1 MSSYLLPERLEEDMR
16 GMDSRE
22 VSMTVK
28 WKRLIDP
35 PKPLRKLKILKEMT
49 KKRRLR
55 RVIKTTFYA

>member
-1 MSSYLLPERLEEDMR
+1 MR